1 MQMDPPEEIDY
12 GLEGDSA
19 FPRPEEMQTKR
30 RQTPPKI
37 KDVKAG
43 GGAAKEAPR
52 SSGSYQIQFDTS
64 FMGHMHKVFPALGS
78 LSELFGQPDPSKA
91 GPLGT

>member
-19 FPRPEEMQTKR
+19 FPTPEEMKTKR
-30 RQTPPKI
+30 RQTPPKLRDI
-37 KDVKAG
+37 KAG

-52 SSGSYQIQFDTS
+52 SSGSYQKWFDTT
-64 FMGHMHKVFPALGS
+64 FMGRLHKVFPTLGS
-78 LSELFGQPDPSKA
+78 LSQLFGQPDPSEA
-91 GPLGT
+91 SPLGT